1 MNQPPKNN
9 TKIEQEEIN
18 YITNANAAVLE
29 QVPKG
34 GKLLI
39 WGLVAFIAIAITWS
53 YYAELDVVV
62 RGQGKVIPVSQIQ
75 VVQNLEGGIV
85 ENIYVNEG
93 DIVEKGQVLIRID
106 DTRFNSSLRE
116 DAAKRYSLQLRGLR
130 LKAESEGKTEF
141 PGLSQELYEA
151 VPELAKQ
158 EKLLFDQRLAELNSK
173 RRIVEEQVQQKI
185 YQIGELE
192 SKQSSLSGSLRL
204 ARRELNLTRP
214 LEAQGAVSEVE
225 VLKLERQVNDLSGE
239 LQQVKLSIP
248 KAESEKK
255 EAESKLDEIAL
266 NFQQEAQAEFNSVM
280 AELSTLKEA
289 SVALADRVARTQ
301 VRAPLRGTVKSLL
314 VSTVGGVVQPG
325 MDLLEIV
332 PIDDSL
338 LIEARVLPKDIA
350 FIRPGL
356 KAMVKLTAYDFAVYG
371 GLEAK
376 VTLISADSFVD
387 EKENPY
393 YLVRVRTNE
402 NYLEKN
408 GEQLPIIP
416 GMTAQVDILA
426 GKRSVLDYIMKP
438 ILKARQNALT
448 EM

>member
-18 YITNANAAVLE
+18 YISNANAAVLE

-93 DIVEKGQVLIRID
+93 DIVEKGQVLLRID

-116 DAAKRYSLQLRGLR
+116 DAAKRYSLQLKGLR

-141 PGLSQELYEA
+141 PGLPQELYEA

-185 YQIGELE
+185 HQIGELE
-192 SKQSSLSGSLRL
+192 SKQRSLSGSLRL

-255 EAESKLDEIAL
+255 EAENKLDEIAL

-356 KAMVKLTAYDFAVYG
+356 KAMVKLTAYDFAIYG

-426 GKRSVLDYIMKP
+426 GKRTVLDYIMKP

>member
-185 YQIGELE
+185 HQIGELE

-280 AELSTLKEA
+280 AELSTLTEA

-338 LIEARVLPKDIA
+338 WIEARVLPKDIA

-426 GKRSVLDYIMKP
+426 GKRTVLDYIMKP

>member
-280 AELSTLKEA
+280 AELSTLTEA